1 MMREYV
7 FICDEQFKIDK
18 ILYDSQKPY
27 MQTKTELYEIICEEE
42 QVCLDVVDQQFL
54 LKVHAKEDHLE
65 MLAIGHKFKNCFL
78 IFLVHIEDQKD
89 FEYFIDSYLRFL
101 DWAKENLK
109 PPYQDEYYEL
119 EQMNNQ
125 LMNSQRALVKN
136 NMQLKKVLNEIVE
149 ANNLITVL
157 EHDPLTGLYCSPAFY
172 RKALEKIKKDQDEFD
187 IIVIDIERFQMI
199 NEVFGRSVGDK
210 LLKDFARFL
219 LGTRDSEEGIFCR
232 AYADTFYICM
242 PSKEKF
248 YDRLD
253 EKVKRYFN
261 KYPLPVHI
269 LAKIGVYTIEDTTI
283 SVAQMCDR
291 AFLAMEAASQNGTK
305 KIGFYNEELHN
316 KLLMEHKIMDSI
328 PQALKDHEF
337 IMYLQPKVEMST
349 RKIVGAEALIRW
361 KHKEFGWVRPDQFI
375 PLLERRHQIYPIDKY
390 IWEEACKALK
400 YRREHGLSQIA
411 ISVNVSR
418 DDLYEDDLIDVL
430 SNLIKKY
437 ELDPKQLHLE
447 IIERAYVDDSKHM
460 YRILTS
466 LRERGF
472 IIEMDDFGTGESS
485 LAMLAD
491 MPIDYIKLDRQFL
504 VSGLH
509 DTRHVEVIRAIINL
523 AKTLDI
529 DVLAEGIETKE
540 QEEILYELGCRYAQ
554 GYFYG
559 KPAPEIDFE

>member
-1 MMREYV
+1 MREYV
-7 FICDEQFKIDK
+7 FICDEQWKIDK
-18 ILYDSQKPY
+18 ILYDSQDSY
-27 MQTKTELYEIICEEE
+27 VQTKTELSQIIYENEPICEMVMN
-42 QVCLDVVDQQFL
+42 QKFVLN
-54 LKVHAKEDHLE
+54 VHAKEDDLE
-65 MLAIGHKFKNCFL
+65 MLAIIHKFEHCFL
-78 IFLVHIEDQKD
+78 IFLVHIEKQED
-89 FEYFIDSYLRFL
+89 FKCFIDSYIRFL
-101 DWAKENLK
+101 GWAKDNLK
-109 PPYQDEYYEL
+109 PPYRDEYYEL

-157 EHDPLTGLYCSPAFY
+157 EHDPLTSLYCASAFY
-172 RKALEKIKKDQDEFD
+172 QKSGEKMKDDTEKFD
-187 IIVIDIERFQMI
+187 IIAIDIERFQMI

-219 LGTRDSEEGIFCR
+219 LGIKDSDEGIFCR

-261 KYPLPVHI
+261 KYPLPMHI
-269 LAKIGVYTIEDTTI
+269 LVKIGVYTVENLTI
-283 SVAQMCDR
+283 SVPQMCDR
-291 AFLAMEAASQNGTK
+291 AFLAMEAASQNSTK
-305 KIGFYNEELHN
+305 KIGFYNQELHN
-316 KLLMEHKIMDSI
+316 KLLMEHQIMDSI
-328 PQALKDHEF
+328 PQALKDHDF
-337 IMYLQPKVEMST
+337 MMYLQPKVEMST
-349 RKIVGAEALIRW
+349 GKIVGAEALIRW

-375 PLLERRHQIYPIDKY
+375 PLLERRHQIYPIDRY

-418 DDLYEDDLIDVL
+418 DDLYEEDLIDTLNDLV
-430 SNLIKKY
+430 KKY

-460 YRILTS
+460 YQILTK
-466 LRERGF
+466 LREQGF

-509 DTRHVEVIRAIINL
+509 DTRHVEVIRAIIHL

-529 DVLAEGIETKE
+529 DVLAEGIETEE
-540 QEEILYELGCRYAQ
+540 QVKILYELGCRYAQ

>member
-1 MMREYV
+1 MREYV
-7 FICDEQFKIDK
+7 FICDEQWKIDK
-18 ILYDSQKPY
+18 ILYDSQDSY
-27 MQTKTELYEIICEEE
+27 VQTKTELSQIIYENEPICEMAMN
-42 QVCLDVVDQQFL
+42 QQFVL
-54 LKVHAKEDHLE
+54 NVHAKEDDLE
-65 MLAIGHKFKNCFL
+65 MLAIIHKFERCFL
-78 IFLVHIEDQKD
+78 IFLVHIEKQED
-89 FEYFIDSYLRFL
+89 FKCFIDSYIRFL
-101 DWAKENLK
+101 GWAKDNLK
-109 PPYQDEYYEL
+109 PPYRDEYYEL

-157 EHDPLTGLYCSPAFY
+157 EHDPLTSLYCASAFCQ
-172 RKALEKIKKDQDEFD
+172 KASEKIKDDTKKFD

-219 LGTRDSEEGIFCR
+219 LGIRDSDEGIFCR

-242 PSKEKF
+242 PAKEKF

-269 LAKIGVYTIEDTTI
+269 LAKIGVYPVEDMTI

-291 AFLAMEAASQNGTK
+291 AFLAMEAGSQNSTK
-305 KIGFYNEELHN
+305 KIGFYNQELHN
-316 KLLMEHKIMDSI
+316 KLLMEHQIMDSI
-328 PQALKDHEF
+328 PQALKNHDF
-337 IMYLQPKVEMST
+337 MMYLQPKVEMST
-349 RKIVGAEALIRW
+349 GKIVGAEALIRW
-361 KHKEFGWVRPDQFI
+361 KHKEFGWIRPDQFI
-375 PLLERRHQIYPIDKY
+375 PLLERRHQIYPIDRY

-418 DDLYEDDLIDVL
+418 DDLYEEDLIDTLNDLV
-430 SNLIKKY
+430 KQY

-460 YRILTS
+460 YQILTK
-466 LRERGF
+466 LREQGF
-472 IIEMDDFGTGESS
+472 VIEMDDFGTGESS

-509 DTRHVEVIRAIINL
+509 DTRHVEVIRAIIHL

-540 QEEILYELGCRYAQ
+540 QEEILYKLGCRYAQ